1 LFQIPKL
8 PLPAQRVDWNHAARA
23 ATAFWQMAAADE
35 RISAGFRAICADNA
49 AVLRKLVSG

>member
-23 ATAFWQMAAADE
+23 ATAFWQIAAADE